1 MSANRV
7 FALGA
12 VRESNAFTLNARGSI
27 INLIIAAGGFKENA
41 SLRTIS
47 INRVDNSQIKIDL
60 YDLLINGRSL
70 KDINLVSGDNV
81 FVKAA
86 DKVVKVSGEV
96 NRPSKYEIKDGEN
109 INDLLKFALGFT
121 PVASREKVVLK
132 D

>member
-1 MSANRV
+1 MSKIKLLSEASLYFNDYQLTEF

-47 INRVDNSQIKIDL
+47 INRLDNTQIEIDL

-70 KDINLVSGDNV
+70 KDINLLSGDNV

-86 DKVVKVSGEV
+86 EKVVKVGW
-96 NRPSKYEIKDGEN
+96 RG
-109 INDLLKFALGFT
+109 
-121 PVASREKVVLK
+121 
-132 D
+132 

>member
-1 MSANRV
+1 MVQKLPITQRLSANRV

-12 VRESNAFTLNARGSI
+12 VSESNAFTLNARGSI

-86 DKVVKVSGEV
+86 DIGSQGLW
-96 NRPSKYEIKDGEN
+96 RSQ
-109 INDLLKFALGFT
+109 
-121 PVASREKVVLK
+121 
-132 D
+132 